1 MASDTISIQEA
12 AAQFA
17 NSVLKQINSAAAQM
31 AGVEVFWF
39 RATPNRRNQDV
50 IFQAYTLYDVEPC
63 PLQFKAVYSD
73 AGYDEGSLTYNI
85 MGLNFAVPMTLD
97 IALGTWEA
105 VTGNDG
111 TIPQEHDIV
120 FIPATRKLLEVAS
133 MTPVRQIGGQ
143 LTSYKVN
150 LTIYKPTRSRIVG
163 EELKNSIAESTT
175 NLDERF
181 GKDIDDNIK
190 DIVDDDQ
197 ISIYTSTD
205 VDTKKTLTGTQS
217 DESLFVDVRTTKMYE
232 LNVDGHLVAR
242 SYYDM
247 NCKKDVVVRYKSGDT
262 INKDDRRALS
272 FWFRTQSF
280 DTSGAIKNIKGD
292 IAISVEGD
300 KTYINTSVGSKFP
313 VGSNIVIK
321 RGKISIPG
329 TIVSKGKIE
338 VNGELIT
345 RLNKM
350 SKTWYQMPG
359 FAMMLDNKINILSG
373 EDSSNNMFSVDI
385 KGGDMV
391 SLYMGGRE
399 KLIQM
404 SNPFSELTWYG
415 IILNYVGD
423 ITLDVFSSSPKLEK
437 IEHIEIGD
445 EFSDEVKINNYYVK
459 SSVADITNIRLY
471 DTELLDIDKQ
481 LLDITSYN
489 VKNDSRCIINDSA
502 DLYLNKEYY
511 GRQR

>member
-1 MASDTISIQEA
+1 MAMDSMSIQEA

-17 NSVLKQINSAAAQM
+17 NTILKQVNTAAANM
-31 AGVEVFWF
+31 AGVDVFWF
-39 RATPNRRNQDV
+39 RATPDKRNQDV
-50 IFQAYTLYDVEPC
+50 IFQAYTLYNVEQC

-97 IALGTWEA
+97 IAIGTWEA
-105 VTGNDG
+105 ATGNDG

-120 FIPATRKLLEVAS
+120 FVPATRKLLEVSS
-133 MTPVRQIGGQ
+133 MTPVKQIGGQ

-181 GKDIDDNIK
+181 GKDIDDNTK

-197 ISIYTSTD
+197 ISIYTSTN
-205 VDTKKTLTGTQS
+205 VDSKKTLSTEVS
-217 DESLFVDVRTTKMYE
+217 DESIFIDVRTTKEYE

-247 NCKKDVVVRYKSGDT
+247 NSSNDIIVRYEAGDH
-262 INKDDRRALS
+262 IEKGDVRALS
-272 FWFRTQSF
+272 FWFRSQSF
-280 DTSGAIKNIKGD
+280 DTSGSIKNLKGNLSIITD
-292 IAISVEGD
+292 EG
-300 KTYINTSVGSKFP
+300 KTYLTTSLGTKFKVGDN
-313 VGSNIVIK
+313 VVLK
-321 RGKISIPG
+321 RGRITVPG
-329 TIVSKGKIE
+329 TVVAKDKIE
-338 VNGELIT
+338 VNTELVKK
-345 RLNKM
+345 LSKM
-350 SKTWYQMPG
+350 SKTWYDMPG
-359 FAMMLDNKINILSG
+359 FVLTLDNNINVLSG
-373 EDSSNNMFSVDI
+373 MDSSNNLFSVDI
-385 KGGDMV
+385 KGGNMISV
-391 SLYMGGRE
+391 LTKNGE
-399 KLIQM
+399 KLIQT

-415 IILNYVGD
+415 IIVNIAD
-423 ITLDVFSSSPKLEK
+423 NITLDVFSSVPGLER
-437 IEHIEIGD
+437 IEHIETEGGITED
-445 EFSDEVKINNYYVK
+445 IDVKNYFIK
-459 SSVADITNIRLY
+459 SSVADLTNIRLY

-481 LLDITSYN
+481 ILDITSYN

-502 DLYLNKEYY
+502 DLYLRKEYY

>member
-1 MASDTISIQEA
+1 MAIGSVSIQEA

-17 NSVLKQINSAAAQM
+17 NSILKQVNSAAAEM

-39 RATPNRRNQDV
+39 RATPDKRNQDV
-50 IFQAYTLYDVEPC
+50 IFQSYTLYNVEQC

-97 IALGTWEA
+97 IAIGTWEA
-105 VTGNDG
+105 ATGNDG

-120 FIPATRKLLEVAS
+120 FVPATRKLLEVSS
-133 MTPVRQIGGQ
+133 MTPVKQIGGQ

-181 GKDIDDNIK
+181 GEDIDNNIK

-197 ISIYTSTD
+197 LSIYTSTN
-205 VDTKKTLTGTQS
+205 VDKKKKVSMEQS
-217 DESLFVDVRTTKMYE
+217 DDSIFVDVKTIKEYE

-247 NCKKDVVVRYKSGDT
+247 NSSNDIIVRYEAGDV
-262 INKDDRRALS
+262 IDEGDVRALS
-272 FWFRTQSF
+272 FWFRQQTF
-280 DTSGAIKNIKGD
+280 DTSGAIKNLKGNLTVSTED
-292 IAISVEGD
+292 G
-300 KTYINTSVGSKFP
+300 KTYLNTSLGTKFSVGDD
-313 VGSNIVIK
+313 VVLK
-321 RGKISIPG
+321 RGRITVPG
-329 TIVSKGKIE
+329 TVVAKNKIE
-338 VNGELIT
+338 VNTELVKK
-345 RLNKM
+345 LSKM
-350 SKTWYQMPG
+350 NKTWYDMPG
-359 FAMMLDNKINILSG
+359 FVLTLDNRINVLSG
-373 EDSSNNMFSVDI
+373 LDSSNNEFSVDI
-385 KGGDMV
+385 RGGNMISV
-391 SLYMGGRE
+391 STKNGE
-399 KLIQM
+399 SVIQV
-404 SNPFSELTWYG
+404 SNQFNDLTWYG
-415 IILNYVGD
+415 IILNMASN
-423 ITLDVFSSSPKLEK
+423 ITLDVFSSIPGLEK
-437 IEHIEIGD
+437 IDHIESSGDLIGGV
-445 EFSDEVKINNYYVK
+445 EVKNYFIK
-459 SSVADITNIRLY
+459 RSVADITNIRLY

-481 LLDITSYN
+481 ILDMTSYN

-502 DLYLNKEYY
+502 DLYLRKDYY